1 MNKTLT
7 INISGIVFNI
17 EEDAYEALR
26 NYLGKIKRHFS
37 AEEGCEEIVSDIEAR
52 LAELLKAK
60 INPGKQVLVMTD
72 INDAIAVMGQPEDFS
87 EGSTSEERA
96 KEETH
101 SAAQQSYYSSKR
113 RRVFRDPDNKIL
125 GGVCSGIGNYFDV
138 DPLWIRLALVIMFF
152 GFGSGLLLYIILWI
166 IIPEAKTTAEKL
178 EMRGEP
184 IDVNTISKTIKD
196 EAENLKSR
204 ARDFGTNV
212 RDQFANRDNTGRFV
226 DLLRQIFGTI
236 FRIIGK
242 IVGFFFVLFG
252 IIFFV
257 GLLALLFGFG
267 KIDNM
272 NSGDFV
278 HSLTG
283 PGFPLFWAK
292 AGLMLA
298 IGIPVVMII
307 YKGMKMLLG
316 IKYHNRWINICAG
329 IGWVIG
335 LIVSLSFAG
344 MLANEFSEEAVLKQ
358 QMNVRWP
365 LADTLYLKANSNYS
379 EKEGDVNIEVD
390 NDRWIVD
397 KDKDAFTW
405 WGRPKVRIIS
415 SEDDSLA
422 VFIVK
427 SARGE
432 EKTAAAKRAKN
443 IGYSLQQNDSLLQL
457 DKYYSFLSSD
467 VIRGQEAEVLIK
479 IPRNKV
485 IYLDNSLRHLLYDVD
500 NVNEVYDE
508 DMVGKYWK
516 MTDNGLVCLSC
527 TNTDLENVKR
537 IKVTSK
543 DKQDE
548 VKIDEHGIEVNSKDA
563 HVRISE
569 DGIKVD
575 SKKDGEEN

>member
-17 EEDAYEALR
+17 EEDAYEALK

-37 AEEGCEEIVSDIEAR
+37 AEEGCEEIVADIEAR

-60 INPGKQVLVMTD
+60 INPGKQVLLMTD
-72 INDAIAVMGQPEDFS
+72 INEAIAVMGQPEDFS
-87 EGSTSEERA
+87 DGAASEER

-101 SAAQQSYYSSKR
+101 TSSQQHYGSKR
-113 RRVFRDPDNKIL
+113 RRVFRDPDSKIL
-125 GGVCSGIGNYFDV
+125 GGVCSGIGNYFDI

-152 GFGSGLLLYIILWI
+152 GFGSGFLLYIILWI

-196 EAENLKSR
+196 EAENLKGR

-236 FRIIGK
+236 FSVLGK
-242 IVGFFFVLFG
+242 IIGFFFALFG

-257 GLLALLFGFG
+257 GLLTLIFGFG

-272 NSGDFV
+272 NSGEFV
-278 HSLTG
+278 HSLAG
-283 PGFPLFWAK
+283 PDFPLFWAK
-292 AGLMLA
+292 VGLILA
-298 IGIPVVMII
+298 IGIPVVMLI
-307 YKGMKMLLG
+307 YKGMKMLMG
-316 IKYHNRWINICAG
+316 IKYHNRWISIGAG

-335 LIVSLSFAG
+335 LIMSLCFAG
-344 MLANEFSEEAVLKQ
+344 ILANEFSEEAVLKQ
-358 QMNVRWP
+358 QSGARWP
-365 LADTLYLKANSNYS
+365 AGDTLYVKANYNYS
-379 EKEGDVNIEVD
+379 EKEGDVDIEVD
-390 NDRWIVD
+390 HGRWVVSKE
-397 KDKDAFTW
+397 KDGTIW
-405 WGRPKVRIIS
+405 WGRPKVRVIS
-415 SEDDSLA
+415 SENDTLGI
-422 VFIVK
+422 FIVK

-443 IGYSLQQNDSLLQL
+443 ISYNLQQNDSLVQL
-457 DKYYSFLSSD
+457 DKYYSFLSND
-467 VIRGQEAEVLIK
+467 VVRGQEAEVLIK
-479 IPRNKV
+479 MPRNKV
-485 IYLDNSLRHLLYDVD
+485 IFFDNSLKNLLYDVD
-500 NVNEVYDE
+500 NVNEIYDE
-508 DMVGKYWK
+508 DMTGKYWK
-516 MTDNGLVCLSC
+516 MTDNGLSCISC
-527 TNTDLENVKR
+527 TDDELEKVKR
-537 IKVTSK
+537 IRIT
-543 DKQDE
+543 DKNKKEE

-563 HVRISE
+563 HVKISE

-575 SKKDGEEN
+575 SRKEEEGN